1 METNRIVDELR
12 ARASLDLNPEQK
24 AWFEQQ
30 ANDAR
35 PVECVRMRDVFTPEQ
50 LQFLF
55 KNTGYKTQ
63 QKMCYRNAA
72 ELVERAEWMAAHFDS
87 GVPEIKYVEGYAYCY
102 GLLPIEHAFVKVG
115 DLYIDPT
122 FERALHRDVSKEMYA
137 SCIELDP
144 ETMARYQ
151 LETGFYGELY
161 VYDYMCKNRPE
172 LAEQIRARNP
182 HNRWWMQKPRPDES
196 RRGGQNT
203 VVGDTMV
210 KRRHKDR
217 ENSAIGEIPYF
228 FLLCWGFS
236 RYPDA

>member
-1 METNRIVDELR
+1 METNPIIEGLR
-12 ARASLDLNPEQK
+12 NRAAFDWNPEQK

-35 PVECVRMRDVFTPEQ
+35 PVKCVRMRDVFTPDQ
-50 LQFLF
+50 LRFLF
-55 KNTGYKTQ
+55 QTMGYKTQ

-72 ELVERAEWMAAHFDS
+72 QLVERAEWMAAHFDS

-122 FERALHRDVSKEMYA
+122 FERALHRDVRKEIYA

-172 LAEQIRARNP
+172 LAAQIRARNP
-182 HNRWWMQKPRPDES
+182 HNRQ
-196 RRGGQNT
+196 
-203 VVGDTMV
+203 
-210 KRRHKDR
+210 
-217 ENSAIGEIPYF
+217 
-228 FLLCWGFS
+228 
-236 RYPDA
+236 